1 MRMRVNRL
9 WALPLILTLA
19 SCNLGES
26 RDGTFYRSLQ
36 VSGPVTLDVDSGAGG
51 ITVHVGNDR
60 TVNVTARIRAR
71 SSFGMSAETKLQK
84 LRNNPPIEQQ
94 GDRIRIGRIE
104 EPELR
109 RNVSINYD
117 LYVPQQTR
125 LTLRTGAG
133 NQFIQGTQLPVE
145 AWSGA
150 GSITVDNVGGD
161 AEVHTGAGTIELR
174 SPKGA
179 VRADTGAGSVRAK
192 GDPTHEWQIQVGAGS
207 INLEVPLQASFD
219 LQAESGFG
227 RVTVNPQLK
236 LDGSVSNGRVYAKVG
251 AGGPTVRLS
260 SGAGSIRVE

>member
-1 MRMRVNRL
+1 MRVNRL
-9 WALPLILTLA
+9 WALPLVLTLA
-19 SCNLGES
+19 SCNLGE
-26 RDGTFYRSLQ
+26 RREGTFYRSLQ
-36 VSGPVTLDVDSGAGG
+36 VSGPVTLEVDSGAGG

-60 TVNVTARIRAR
+60 TVSVTARIRAR
-71 SSFGMSAETKLQK
+71 SSFGMSAETKIQK
-84 LRNNPPIEQQ
+84 LRSNPPIDQQ
-94 GDRIRIGRIE
+94 GDRIHIGRIE

-109 RNVSINYD
+109 KNVFINYD

-133 NQFIQGTQLPVE
+133 NQYIQGTQLPVE

-150 GSITVDNVGGD
+150 GRITVDSVGGD
-161 AEVHTGAGTIELR
+161 AELHTGAGSIEVR

-192 GDPTHEWQIQVGAGS
+192 GDPTHDWHIQVGAGS
-207 INLEVPLQASFD
+207 ITLEVPLKASFD

-227 RVTVNPQLK
+227 RVSVNPQLK

>member
-1 MRMRVNRL
+1 MRVNRL
-9 WALPLILTLA
+9 WALPVVLTLA
-19 SCNLGES
+19 SCNLGE
-26 RDGTFYRSLQ
+26 RREGTFYRSLQ
-36 VSGPVTLDVDSGAGG
+36 VSGPVNLEVDSGAGG

-60 TVNVTARIRAR
+60 TVSVTARIRAR
-71 SSFGMSAETKLQK
+71 SSFGMSAETKIQK
-84 LRNNPPIEQQ
+84 LRSNPPIDQQ

-109 RNVSINYD
+109 KNLFINYD

-133 NQFIQGTQLPVE
+133 NQYIQGTQLPVE

-150 GSITVDNVGGD
+150 GRITVDSVGGD
-161 AEVHTGAGTIELR
+161 AEIHTGAGTIEVR

-179 VRADTGAGSVRAK
+179 VRAETGAGSVRAK
-192 GDPTHEWQIQVGAGS
+192 GDPTHDWHIQVGAGS
-207 INLEVPLQASFD
+207 INLEVPLKASFD

-227 RVTVNPQLK
+227 RVSVNPQLK